1 MGWGRGGV
9 MPALC
14 TEQERQDLEAHMA
27 GAAAE
32 TNPCLLSHQMK
43 SYRPLEGSRE
53 ERGLQGQIG
62 KTCYNNGAELSY
74 HHHRSKV
81 VISYVVTQR

>member
-1 MGWGRGGV
+1 

-32 TNPCLLSHQMK
+32 TNLPAVTPNEVLPEQRTFRGK
-43 SYRPLEGSRE
+43 GSRE
-53 ERGLQGQIG
+53 ERELQGQIW
-62 KTCYNNGAELSY
+62 KTCYNNGAKLSY